1 MNGIKLFNDLMEY
14 ADGKGA
20 SDVHLVPGR
29 TAMLRIDGE
38 LTAAGQE
45 DAAEWQD
52 ADLTEVTEQIL
63 SGDQLEEY
71 RTKGALV
78 CSYSFS
84 KALRLRVSVYRQ
96 QGRDAMSVRLH
107 PAGVPMPEKLLLPE
121 EITELVKNG
130 RGLLLVTGG
139 RGSGVTTTVASL
151 AAQIAAT
158 QSKVIVSV
166 EDTTEYIL
174 PQGRGLV
181 VQREIGA
188 DCASRE
194 VTEQILSGDQL
205 EEYRTKGA
213 LVCSYS
219 FSKALRLRVSVYR
232 QQGRDA
238 MSVRL
243 HPAGVPMPEK
253 LLLPEEITELV
264 KNGRGLLLVTGGRGS
279 GVTTTVASLAAQ
291 IAATQSKVIV
301 SVEDTT
307 EYILPQGRGLVVQR
321 EIGADCASREEALAM
336 ALQQDADVILLDG
349 IGNEREAGLL
359 FAAVRRGQFVILA
372 EKEDSVTAALLH
384 LVQCGGST
392 SGSQILLESLAQGL
406 AGAMAQKLL
415 RRQDEAG
422 RVAAYEVLVADAGVR
437 SLIAENRIQQLDT
450 SAGAEKERGRV
461 QMDDAIYNL
470 YMKSCITSGTAIAG
484 AKDPEDMRRKVRLF

>member
-194 VTEQILSGDQL
+194 
-205 EEYRTKGA
+205 
-213 LVCSYS
+213 
-219 FSKALRLRVSVYR
+219 
-232 QQGRDA
+232 
-238 MSVRL
+238 
-243 HPAGVPMPEK
+243 
-253 LLLPEEITELV
+253 
-264 KNGRGLLLVTGGRGS
+264 
-279 GVTTTVASLAAQ
+279 
-291 IAATQSKVIV
+291 
-301 SVEDTT
+301 
-307 EYILPQGRGLVVQR
+307 
-321 EIGADCASREEALAM
+321 EALAM

-349 IGNEREAGLL
+349 IGNERETGLL

-384 LVQCGGST
+384 LVQC
-392 SGSQILLESLAQGL
+392 AVK
-406 AGAMAQKLL
+406 A
-415 RRQDEAG
+415 
-422 RVAAYEVLVADAGVR
+422 
-437 SLIAENRIQQLDT
+437 
-450 SAGAEKERGRV
+450 
-461 QMDDAIYNL
+461 
-470 YMKSCITSGTAIAG
+470 TA
-484 AKDPEDMRRKVRLF
+484 

>member
-121 EITELVKNG
+121 EIT
-130 RGLLLVTGG
+130 
-139 RGSGVTTTVASL
+139 
-151 AAQIAAT
+151 
-158 QSKVIVSV
+158 
-166 EDTTEYIL
+166 
-174 PQGRGLV
+174 
-181 VQREIGA
+181 
-188 DCASRE
+188 
-194 VTEQILSGDQL
+194 
-205 EEYRTKGA
+205 
-213 LVCSYS
+213 
-219 FSKALRLRVSVYR
+219 
-232 QQGRDA
+232 
-238 MSVRL
+238 
-243 HPAGVPMPEK
+243 
-253 LLLPEEITELV
+253 
-264 KNGRGLLLVTGGRGS
+264 GLLLVTGGRGS

-470 YMKSCITSGTAIAG
+470 YMKSCITSETAIAG

>member
-84 KALRLRVSVYRQ
+84 EALRLRVSVYRQ

-107 PAGVPMPEKLLLPE
+107 PAGVPMPEE
-121 EITELVKNG
+121 
-130 RGLLLVTGG
+130 
-139 RGSGVTTTVASL
+139 
-151 AAQIAAT
+151 
-158 QSKVIVSV
+158 
-166 EDTTEYIL
+166 
-174 PQGRGLV
+174 
-181 VQREIGA
+181 
-188 DCASRE
+188 
-194 VTEQILSGDQL
+194 
-205 EEYRTKGA
+205 
-213 LVCSYS
+213 
-219 FSKALRLRVSVYR
+219 
-232 QQGRDA
+232 
-238 MSVRL
+238 
-243 HPAGVPMPEK
+243 

-406 AGAMAQKLL
+406 

>member
-29 TAMLRIDGE
+29 PAMLRIDGE

-71 RTKGALV
+71 RMKGALV

-84 KALRLRVSVYRQ
+84 EALRLRVSIYRQ

-107 PAGVPMPEKLLLPE
+107 PAGVP
-121 EITELVKNG
+121 ITELVKNG

-139 RGSGVTTTVASL
+139 RGSGVTTT
-151 AAQIAAT
+151 
-158 QSKVIVSV
+158 
-166 EDTTEYIL
+166 
-174 PQGRGLV
+174 
-181 VQREIGA
+181 
-188 DCASRE
+188 
-194 VTEQILSGDQL
+194 
-205 EEYRTKGA
+205 
-213 LVCSYS
+213 
-219 FSKALRLRVSVYR
+219 
-232 QQGRDA
+232 
-238 MSVRL
+238 M
-243 HPAGVPMPEK
+243 
-253 LLLPEEITELV
+253 
-264 KNGRGLLLVTGGRGS
+264 
-279 GVTTTVASLAAQ
+279 ASLAAQ